1 MPAPWHSPERKMRPA
16 ERRRHAERWGRRAEW
31 LCVWSLR
38 LRGYRILARRF
49 RVSVGEIDIIARRG
63 GTLAIIEVKA
73 RPFQDLAFG
82 AVSHRARRR
91 LRHAASIFVQ
101 RQPSLQG
108 LAVRFDLM
116 VVTPRAWPRHVAG
129 AWTDDI
135 HGPSSYC

>member
-1 MPAPWHSPERKMRPA
+1 MRRV
-16 ERRRHAERWGRRAEW
+16 ERRRRAERWGRRAEW

-49 RVSVGEIDIIARRG
+49 RVPVGEIDIIARRG

-73 RPFQDLAFG
+73 RPSQYLAFD
-82 AVSHRARRR
+82 AVPNRSRRR

-101 RQPSLQG
+101 RRPSLQG

-116 VVTPRAWPRHVAG
+116 VVTPLAWPRHVAG
-129 AWTDDI
+129 AWMEDTDD
-135 HGPSSYC
+135 G